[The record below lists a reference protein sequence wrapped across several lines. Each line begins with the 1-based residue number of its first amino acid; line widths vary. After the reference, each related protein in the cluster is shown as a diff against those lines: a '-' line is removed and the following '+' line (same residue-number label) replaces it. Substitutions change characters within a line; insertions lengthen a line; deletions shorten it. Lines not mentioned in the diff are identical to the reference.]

1 METFRRGS
9 EMIKIPD
16 FWSIIYF
23 LLAFVA
29 VYLSFSMLFEVFN
42 TQGNYCGILDWFQKN
57 CGCYNLE
64 QKINIIS
71 TFNEYSSYSGKYI
84 FGIEILI
91 AFLAAYYVIN
101 QPLDKRASVLV
112 ILLVLLIV
120 SSIIH
125 YVYMQGF
132 ENYCLNYC
140 EYTYSKTAL
149 DAGLVE
155 GFVKRDYVLFN
166 EIFKE
171 YNKTMYSGCK
181 G

>member
-1 METFRRGS
+1 
-9 EMIKIPD
+9 MIKIPD

-23 LLAFVA
+23 LLAFAA
-29 VYLSFSMLFEVFN
+29 VYFSFSVLFAVFSAH
-42 TQGNYCGILDWFQKN
+42 QNYCVILDWFQKN

-71 TFNEYSSYSGKYI
+71 TFYDYPLYSGRYI
-84 FGIEILI
+84 FVLNILI

-101 QPLDKRASVLV
+101 QPLDKRAPVLV
-112 ILLVLLIV
+112 ILLILFFV
-120 SSIIH
+120 SSAI
-125 YVYMQGF
+125 YYFYSQGL
-132 ENYCLNYC
+132 ESYCLSYC

-155 GFVKRDYVLFN
+155 GFVKRDYVLIN
-166 EIFKE
+166 EIFVE
-171 YNKTMYSGCK
+171 YNKTTNSGCE